1 MAMPFTVKRYT
12 FLLDPSGKE
21 VIRYVGKNNSDRLS
35 IEALAAKITEL
46 SKP

>member
-1 MAMPFTVKRYT
+1 MPFTVKRHT
-12 FLLDPSGKE
+12 FLLDPSGNE

-35 IEALAAKITEL
+35 FDALASNITEL